1 MKVHVLN
8 RTDSA
13 ALFRLVAIG
22 LIVALFTTLTMSAAW
37 SQEPNPPASSDG
49 TEGGSASSA
58 GMGAAAG
65 LSTILYFPLKAA
77 FAIAGGLVG
86 GLAYAFS
93 GGNETTAKS
102 IWTTSMYGTYIITPD
117 HLRGDKPIR
126 FLGVAEPDTA
136 AAIAPL
142 EHQWSPF
149 ADRIRSRYRRLDSGA
164 YP

>member
-1 MKVHVLN
+1 MKSHVFIP
-8 RTDSA
+8 TASA
-13 ALFRLVAIG
+13 GMLRLVAIG
-22 LIVALFTTLTMSAAW
+22 VVVAFCTIVTVPSAW
-37 SQEPNPPASSDG
+37 SQEAPPPASTDS

-65 LSTILYFPLKAA
+65 LSTILYLPLKAA
-77 FAIAGGLVG
+77 FAIGGGLVG

-93 GGNETTAKS
+93 GGNETAAKS

-136 AAIAPL
+136 TAIAPL
-142 EHQWSPF
+142 EP
-149 ADRIRSRYRRLDSGA
+149 APMEPVR
-164 YP
+164 